1 MDNRYINIGYIK
13 ECLNKK
19 MANSLINEDVDFV
32 DENVNNFITII
43 SESPILKKEYDIFE
57 SILNNRISSEVVAS
71 RFIDKTI
78 SLMEN
83 YSIDE
88 INKEH
93 EKLNTINVEGV
104 SLDESK
110 SNIINDVINI
120 IYESNKSNNSIDI
133 NLLYESYTNVLNYIT
148 KETSVKNTN
157 KKNNIEINESVLN
170 IALDKFN
177 EKYSNLNESDIHLL
191 KKIINSNYN
200 DKVGL
205 FEEFKSNNIKI
216 LSESLKNENETN
228 NINKYEKA
236 IEKIKNIII
245 SESNVN
251 DEIIK
256 QYDLSK
262 GLID

>member
-83 YSIDE
+83 YTIDQ
-88 INKEH
+88 IDKEH
-93 EKLNTINVEGV
+93 EKLNKINIEDV

-110 SNIINDVINI
+110 SKIIKNIINL
-120 IYESNKSNNSIDI
+120 IYESNKSNNFVDI
-133 NLLYESYTNVLNYIT
+133 NLLYESYTNILDYIT
-148 KETSVKNTN
+148 KEKTLKNTN
-157 KKNNIEINESVLN
+157 NNININETILN

-177 EKYSNLNESDIHLL
+177 KKYSNLNENDINIL
-191 KKIINSNYN
+191 KKITSSNYSE
-200 DKVGL
+200 KIIL
-205 FEEFKSNNIKI
+205 FEEFKNNNIKI
-216 LSESLKNENETN
+216 LSETLVLDKDQN
-228 NINKYEKA
+228 NIDKYNKA
-236 IEKIKNIII
+236 IEKINNITI
-245 SESNVN
+245 SESNIDN
-251 DEIIK
+251 EIIK

-262 GLID
+262 GLND